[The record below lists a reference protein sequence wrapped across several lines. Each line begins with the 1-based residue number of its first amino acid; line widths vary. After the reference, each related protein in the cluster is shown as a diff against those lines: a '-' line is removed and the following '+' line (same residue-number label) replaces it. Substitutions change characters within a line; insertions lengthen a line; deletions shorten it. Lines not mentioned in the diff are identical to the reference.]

1 MRELEY
7 KVGALSSVIIPL
19 GYQGETG
26 ATTIRIDFSE
36 WTADGTD
43 GYPAIIVLQP
53 DGVRYVAATNRED
66 ETDADG
72 SNAVVV
78 WPITDVDT
86 SVYGDGAI
94 RVMLYSGT
102 GVLLKSATARTS
114 LAPSFIKGD
123 SEPPGQF
130 DYWLQQIAEQGAAAG
145 ESKVIAVAAAE
156 AAANSE
162 TVAATSLE
170 EIRSIYT
177 LIQAQYDPPAYI
189 EGVMALSYPGVISI
203 PVSEWTQDGDWYVV
217 YRTVNLVKTTSVV
230 QFLVDDS
237 AGNMGD
243 NIFVG
248 PSADKTVR
256 LRTRV
261 LPTGTVSGV
270 LLVNGHMNVS

>member
-26 ATTIRIDFSE
+26 ATTIKIDFSE

-43 GYPAIIVLQP
+43 GYPAVIVLQP
-53 DGVRYVAATNRED
+53 DGLRYVAATNRED
-66 ETDADG
+66 EIDEDG
-72 SNAVVV
+72 SHAVVV
-78 WPITDVDT
+78 WPITSVDT

-94 RVMLYSGT
+94 RVVLYSST

-114 LAPSFIKGD
+114 MAPSFIKGD
-123 SEPPGQF
+123 DDPPGQF
-130 DYWLQQIAEQGAAAG
+130 EYWLQQLTEQAAATG
-145 ESKVIAVAAAE
+145 ESKVAAVAAAE

-170 EIRSIYT
+170 EIRAIYT

-189 EGVMALSYPGVISI
+189 QGLMALSYPAQISI
-203 PVSEWTQDGDWYVV
+203 PASEWTESNDEFVV
-217 YRTVNLVKTTSVV
+217 TRTVNLVKTTSILI
-230 QFLVDDS
+230 FLPDDS
-237 AGNMGD
+237 AVNMAD
-243 NIFVG
+243 NIYVG

-256 LRTRV
+256 FRTGVR
-261 LPTGTVSGV
+261 PTGTITGTLVV
-270 LLVNGHMNVS
+270 LGHMNA